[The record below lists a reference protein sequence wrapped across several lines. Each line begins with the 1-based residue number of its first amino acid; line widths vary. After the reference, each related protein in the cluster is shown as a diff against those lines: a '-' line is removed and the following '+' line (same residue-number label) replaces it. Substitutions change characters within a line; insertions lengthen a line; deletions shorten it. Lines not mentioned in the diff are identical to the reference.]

1 MNNNN
6 PINPKLAKKP
16 TEVKPYTTKRW
27 LFYMLIPTLIM
38 LGLTILV
45 LKGSMYTKEESIIGY
60 NEVGNIDYKVFLKEN
75 NYYQEQY
82 LGKDMQYVAS
92 IIKNIVP
99 TFTYEMH
106 SEEEME
112 YTYNYKVSA
121 DLIIS
126 DPNDNNKVL
135 YKRPS
140 ILVKDTKE
148 KVTGGSFRVDQDV
161 SINYDEYNNYVN
173 AFKKEYALS
182 VNSKLVLTFNIDVT
196 GKSPLL
202 KEDFKKSSKLVIA
215 IPMSEQTINIGIDTS
230 DINNSGTLERNY
242 MSQIKKPV
250 ALVLGIIVGLLSL
263 ALLYI
268 VIYNFLTNRSKTDV
282 YKATIKS
289 ILREYDRAI
298 VSSKTADTIDE
309 SKYNVI
315 EVPRIEELLD
325 AHDSTGKPILYNED
339 TENDISTF
347 IIVSDEILYKYRVVR
362 KELEEQEEKRL
373 AAKNKAIEEQM
384 SKFAFIGNLFK
395 KKTPVVVTKE
405 LDDMLSKN
413 NEPTESTETSKEQET
428 TTNKEST
435 SVESEEF
442 PVEENKEI
450 VSIEDVQ
457 EEEPIEETITEI
469 PEIVEEQ
476 SEINVP
482 EVKNVE
488 TYTSPINDISVM
500 PSSNTEIEPVIIVNN
515 VKEDEDLPKP
525 SEAEKIIVKDESV
538 KDEKKNEQVQPANEV
553 QKEKEVKTSSPK
565 KYKKNYKFKKNNNQF
580 YKNKR
585 NNKGNNKNK
594 QHNHDIEEVI

>member
-6 PINPKLAKKP
+6 PINPKLAKKT

-38 LGLTILV
+38 LGLTVLV

-75 NYYQEQY
+75 NYYKEQY

-92 IIKNIVP
+92 IIKDIVP

-106 SEEEME
+106 SEEKME

-140 ILVKDTKE
+140 LLVKDTKE
-148 KVTGGSFRVDQDV
+148 KVTGGSFRVDQEV

-347 IIVSDEILYKYRVVR
+347 IIVSDEILYKYRVVK
-362 KELEEQEEKRL
+362 KELEEHEEKGI
-373 AAKNKAIEEQM
+373 AAKNKAVEEQL
-384 SKFAFIGNLFK
+384 SKFAFLGRLFK

-428 TTNKEST
+428 TTNEEFT

-450 VSIEDVQ
+450 VSTEDVQ

-476 SEINVP
+476 PKINIP
-482 EVKNVE
+482 EVENIE

-500 PSSNTEIEPVIIVNN
+500 PSSNTEIEPVIIVDN

-525 SEAEKIIVKDESV
+525 SEAEKIIVKDEPV
-538 KDEKKNEQVQPANEV
+538 KDEKKNEQVQPINEA
-553 QKEKEVKTSSPK
+553 QK
-565 KYKKNYKFKKNNNQF
+565 
-580 YKNKR
+580 
-585 NNKGNNKNK
+585 
-594 QHNHDIEEVI
+594 

>member
-6 PINPKLAKKP
+6 PINPKLAKKT

-38 LGLTILV
+38 LGLTVLV

-75 NYYQEQY
+75 NYYKEQY

-92 IIKNIVP
+92 IIKNVVP

-106 SEEEME
+106 SEEKME

-140 ILVKDTKE
+140 LLVKDTKE
-148 KVTGGSFRVDQDV
+148 KVTGGSFRVDQEV

-173 AFKKEYALS
+173 SFKKEYALS

-196 GKSPLL
+196 GKSPAL

-339 TENDISTF
+339 TENNISTF
-347 IIVSDEILYKYRVVR
+347 IIVSDEILYKYRVVK
-362 KELEEQEEKRL
+362 KELEEQEEKRI
-373 AAKNKAIEEQM
+373 AAKNKAVEEQL
-384 SKFAFIGNLFK
+384 SKFAFLGRLFK

-428 TTNKEST
+428 TTNEEST

-469 PEIVEEQ
+469 VEEQ
-476 SEINVP
+476 PKINIP
-482 EVKNVE
+482 EVENIE

-500 PSSNTEIEPVIIVNN
+500 PNSNTEIEPVIIVDN

-525 SEAEKIIVKDESV
+525 SEAEKIIVKDE
-538 KDEKKNEQVQPANEV
+538 KKNVQVPTTNEA

>member
-6 PINPKLAKKP
+6 PVNPKLAKNP
-16 TEVKPYTTKRW
+16 TEVKPYTTKNW

-38 LGLTILV
+38 LGLTVLV

-75 NYYQEQY
+75 NYYKEQY

-106 SEEEME
+106 SEEKME

-140 ILVKDTKE
+140 LLVKDTKE

-182 VNSKLVLTFNIDVT
+182 VNSKLVLTFNIDVV

-268 VIYNFLTNRSKTDV
+268 VIYNFLTNRSKTDI

-347 IIVSDEILYKYRVVR
+347 IIVSDEILYKYRVIR
-362 KELEEQEEKRL
+362 KELEEQEEKRI
-373 AAKNKAIEEQM
+373 ATKNKAIEDQL
-384 SKFAFIGNLFK
+384 SKFAFIGSLFK

-413 NEPTESTETSKEQET
+413 NEVIETTETSEGQLT
-428 TTNKEST
+428 TTNEEST
-435 SVESEEF
+435 SVESEEI
-442 PVEENKEI
+442 PVEENKEV
-450 VSIEDVQ
+450 VSNETVQ
-457 EEEPIEETITEI
+457 EEQIEETV

-476 SEINVP
+476 PKINIP
-482 EVKNVE
+482 EVENIE

-525 SEAEKIIVKDESV
+525 SEAEKIIVKDE
-538 KDEKKNEQVQPANEV
+538 KKNIQVQPANEV
-553 QKEKEVKTSSPK
+553 QKEKEVKTSSSK

>member
-6 PINPKLAKKP
+6 PINPKLAKKT

-38 LGLTILV
+38 LGLTVLV

-75 NYYQEQY
+75 NYYKEQY

-92 IIKNIVP
+92 IIKNVVP

-106 SEEEME
+106 SEEKME

-140 ILVKDTKE
+140 LLVKDTKE

-173 AFKKEYALS
+173 SFKKEYALS

-196 GKSPLL
+196 GKSPAL

-339 TENDISTF
+339 TENNISTF
-347 IIVSDEILYKYRVVR
+347 IIVSDEILYKYRVVK
-362 KELEEQEEKRL
+362 KELEEKEEKRI
-373 AAKNKAIEEQM
+373 AAKNKAVEEQL
-384 SKFAFIGNLFK
+384 SKFAFLGRLFK

-428 TTNKEST
+428 TTNEEST

-476 SEINVP
+476 PKINIP
-482 EVKNVE
+482 EVENIE

-500 PSSNTEIEPVIIVNN
+500 PSSNTEIEPVIIVDN

-525 SEAEKIIVKDESV
+525 SEAEKIIVKDE
-538 KDEKKNEQVQPANEV
+538 KKNVQVPTTNEA

>member
-6 PINPKLAKKP
+6 PINPKLAKKT

-38 LGLTILV
+38 LGLTVLV

-75 NYYQEQY
+75 NYYKEQY

-92 IIKNIVP
+92 IIKDIVP

-106 SEEEME
+106 SEEKME

-140 ILVKDTKE
+140 LLVKDTKE

-347 IIVSDEILYKYRVVR
+347 IIVSDEILYKYRVVK
-362 KELEEQEEKRL
+362 KELEEQEAKRI
-373 AAKNKAIEEQM
+373 AAKNKAIEEQL
-384 SKFAFIGNLFK
+384 SKFAFLGRLFK

-413 NEPTESTETSKEQET
+413 NEPIESTETSKEQET
-428 TTNKEST
+428 TTNEEST

-457 EEEPIEETITEI
+457 EEEPIKETITEI

-476 SEINVP
+476 PKINIP
-482 EVKNVE
+482 EVENIE

-500 PSSNTEIEPVIIVNN
+500 PSSNTEIEPVIIVDN

-525 SEAEKIIVKDESV
+525 SEAEKIIVKDE
-538 KDEKKNEQVQPANEV
+538 KKNVQVPTTNEA

>member
-1 MNNNN
+1 MNNNK
-6 PINPKLAKKP
+6 PINPKLAKKT

-38 LGLTILV
+38 LGLTVLV

-75 NYYQEQY
+75 NYYKEQY

-92 IIKNIVP
+92 IIKDIVP

-106 SEEEME
+106 SEEKME

-140 ILVKDTKE
+140 LLVKDTKE

-196 GKSPLL
+196 GKSPAL

-250 ALVLGIIVGLLSL
+250 ALVLGIIVGILSL

-347 IIVSDEILYKYRVVR
+347 IIVSDEILYKYRVVK
-362 KELEEQEEKRL
+362 KELEEQEEKRI
-373 AAKNKAIEEQM
+373 AAKNKAVEEQL
-384 SKFAFIGNLFK
+384 SKFAFLGRLFK

-428 TTNKEST
+428 TTNEEST

-450 VSIEDVQ
+450 VSTEDVQ

-476 SEINVP
+476 PKINIPKV
-482 EVKNVE
+482 ENIE

-500 PSSNTEIEPVIIVNN
+500 PSSNTEIEPVIIVDN

-525 SEAEKIIVKDESV
+525 SEAEKIIVKDE
-538 KDEKKNEQVQPANEV
+538 KKNVQVPTTNEA

>member
-6 PINPKLAKKP
+6 PINPKLAKKT

-38 LGLTILV
+38 LGLTVLV

-75 NYYQEQY
+75 NYYKEQY

-92 IIKNIVP
+92 IIKNVVP

-106 SEEEME
+106 SEEKME

-140 ILVKDTKE
+140 LLVKDTKE

-196 GKSPLL
+196 GKSPAL

-339 TENDISTF
+339 TENNISTF

-362 KELEEQEEKRL
+362 KELEEQEEKRI
-373 AAKNKAIEEQM
+373 AAKNKAVEEQL
-384 SKFAFIGNLFK
+384 SKFAFLGRLFK

-428 TTNKEST
+428 TTNEEST

-476 SEINVP
+476 PKINIP
-482 EVKNVE
+482 EVENIE

-500 PSSNTEIEPVIIVNN
+500 PSSNTEIEPVIIVDN

-525 SEAEKIIVKDESV
+525 SEAEKIIVKDE
-538 KDEKKNEQVQPANEV
+538 KKNVQVPTTNEA

>member
-38 LGLTILV
+38 LGLTVLV

-75 NYYQEQY
+75 NYYKEQY

-106 SEEEME
+106 SEEKME

-140 ILVKDTKE
+140 LLVKDTKE

-347 IIVSDEILYKYRVVR
+347 IIVSDEILYKYRVIR
-362 KELEEQEEKRL
+362 KELEEQEEKRI
-373 AAKNKAIEEQM
+373 ATKNKAIEDQL
-384 SKFAFIGNLFK
+384 SKFAFIGSLFK

-413 NEPTESTETSKEQET
+413 NEVIETTETSEGQLT
-428 TTNKEST
+428 TTNEEST
-435 SVESEEF
+435 SVESEEI
-442 PVEENKEI
+442 PVEENKEV
-450 VSIEDVQ
+450 VSNETVQ
-457 EEEPIEETITEI
+457 EEQIEETV

-476 SEINVP
+476 PKINIP
-482 EVKNVE
+482 EVENIE

-500 PSSNTEIEPVIIVNN
+500 PSSNTEIEPVIIVDN

-525 SEAEKIIVKDESV
+525 SEAEKIIVKDE
-538 KDEKKNEQVQPANEV
+538 KKNIQVQPANEV

>member
-6 PINPKLAKKP
+6 PINPKLAKKT

-38 LGLTILV
+38 LGLTVLV

-75 NYYQEQY
+75 NYYKEQY

-92 IIKNIVP
+92 IIKNVVP

-106 SEEEME
+106 SEEKME

-140 ILVKDTKE
+140 LIVKDTKE
-148 KVTGGSFRVDQDV
+148 KVTGGSFRVDQEV

-173 AFKKEYALS
+173 SFKKEYALS

-196 GKSPLL
+196 GKSPAL

-230 DINNSGTLERNY
+230 DINNSGTIEKNY

-339 TENDISTF
+339 TENNISTF
-347 IIVSDEILYKYRVVR
+347 IIVSDEILYKYRVVK
-362 KELEEQEEKRL
+362 KELEEKEEKRI
-373 AAKNKAIEEQM
+373 AAKNKAVEEQL
-384 SKFAFIGNLFK
+384 SKFAFLGRLFK

-413 NEPTESTETSKEQET
+413 NEPIESTETSKEQET
-428 TTNKEST
+428 TTNEEST

-500 PSSNTEIEPVIIVNN
+500 PISNTEIEPVIIVDN

-525 SEAEKIIVKDESV
+525 SEAEKIIVKDEPV
-538 KDEKKNEQVQPANEV
+538 KDEKKNEQVQPINEA

-565 KYKKNYKFKKNNNQF
+565 KYKKNYKSKKNNNQF

-594 QHNHDIEEVI
+594 QHNHDIEEII

>member
-6 PINPKLAKKP
+6 PINPKLAKKT

-38 LGLTILV
+38 LGLTVLV

-75 NYYQEQY
+75 NYYKEQY

-92 IIKNIVP
+92 IIKNVVP

-106 SEEEME
+106 SEEKME

-140 ILVKDTKE
+140 LLVKDTKE

-173 AFKKEYALS
+173 SFKKEYALS

-196 GKSPLL
+196 GKSPAL

-339 TENDISTF
+339 TENGISTF
-347 IIVSDEILYKYRVVR
+347 IIVSDEILYKYRVVK
-362 KELEEQEEKRL
+362 KELEEQEEKRI
-373 AAKNKAIEEQM
+373 AAKNKAVEEQL
-384 SKFAFIGNLFK
+384 SKFAFLGRLFK

-428 TTNKEST
+428 TTNEEFT

-450 VSIEDVQ
+450 VSTEDVQ

-476 SEINVP
+476 PKINIP
-482 EVKNVE
+482 EVENIE

-500 PSSNTEIEPVIIVNN
+500 PSSNTEIEPVIIVDN

-525 SEAEKIIVKDESV
+525 SEAEKIIVKDE
-538 KDEKKNEQVQPANEV
+538 KKNVQVPTTNEA

>member
-6 PINPKLAKKP
+6 PINPKLAKKT

-38 LGLTILV
+38 LGLTVLV

-75 NYYQEQY
+75 NYYKEQY

-92 IIKNIVP
+92 IIKDIVP

-106 SEEEME
+106 SEEKME

-140 ILVKDTKE
+140 LLVKDTKE

-347 IIVSDEILYKYRVVR
+347 IIVSDEILYKYRVVK
-362 KELEEQEEKRL
+362 KELEEQEEKRI
-373 AAKNKAIEEQM
+373 AAKNKAVEEQL
-384 SKFAFIGNLFK
+384 SKFAFLGRLFK

-428 TTNKEST
+428 TTNEEST

-442 PVEENKEI
+442 PVEENKEV

-476 SEINVP
+476 PKINIP
-482 EVKNVE
+482 EVENIE

-500 PSSNTEIEPVIIVNN
+500 PSSNTDIEPVIIVDN

-525 SEAEKIIVKDESV
+525 SEAEKIIVKDE
-538 KDEKKNEQVQPANEV
+538 KKNVQVPTTNEA

>member
-6 PINPKLAKKP
+6 PINPKLAKKT

-38 LGLTILV
+38 LGLTVLV

-75 NYYQEQY
+75 NYYKEQY

-92 IIKNIVP
+92 IIKDIVP

-106 SEEEME
+106 SEEKME

-140 ILVKDTKE
+140 LLVKDTKE
-148 KVTGGSFRVDQDV
+148 KVTGGSFRVDQEV

-347 IIVSDEILYKYRVVR
+347 IIVSDEILYKYRVVK
-362 KELEEQEEKRL
+362 KELEEQEEKRI
-373 AAKNKAIEEQM
+373 AAKNKAVEEQL
-384 SKFAFIGNLFK
+384 SKFAFLGRLFK

-428 TTNKEST
+428 TTNEEST

-450 VSIEDVQ
+450 VSTEDVQ

-476 SEINVP
+476 PKINIP
-482 EVKNVE
+482 EVENIE

-500 PSSNTEIEPVIIVNN
+500 PSSNTEIEPVIIVDN

-525 SEAEKIIVKDESV
+525 SEAEKIIVKDE
-538 KDEKKNEQVQPANEV
+538 KKNVQVPTTNEA

>member
-6 PINPKLAKKP
+6 PINPKLAKKT

-38 LGLTILV
+38 LGLTVLV

-75 NYYQEQY
+75 NYYKEQY

-92 IIKNIVP
+92 IIKNVVP

-106 SEEEME
+106 SEEKME

-140 ILVKDTKE
+140 LLVKDTKE
-148 KVTGGSFRVDQDV
+148 KVTGGSFRVDQEV

-173 AFKKEYALS
+173 SFKKEYALS

-339 TENDISTF
+339 TENNISTF
-347 IIVSDEILYKYRVVR
+347 IIVSDEILYKYRVVK
-362 KELEEQEEKRL
+362 KELEEKEEKRI
-373 AAKNKAIEEQM
+373 AAKNKAVEEQL
-384 SKFAFIGNLFK
+384 SKFAFLGRLFK

-428 TTNKEST
+428 TTNEEST

-476 SEINVP
+476 PKINIP
-482 EVKNVE
+482 EVENIE

-500 PSSNTEIEPVIIVNN
+500 PSSNTEIEPVIIVDN

-525 SEAEKIIVKDESV
+525 SEAEKIIVKDEPV
-538 KDEKKNEQVQPANEV
+538 KDEKKNEQVQPINEA

-565 KYKKNYKFKKNNNQF
+565 KNKKNYKFKKNNNQF

>member
-1 MNNNN
+1 MNNNK
-6 PINPKLAKKP
+6 PINPKLAKKT

-38 LGLTILV
+38 LGLTVLV

-75 NYYQEQY
+75 NYYKEQY

-92 IIKNIVP
+92 IIKDIVP

-106 SEEEME
+106 SEEKME

-140 ILVKDTKE
+140 LLVKDTKE
-148 KVTGGSFRVDQDV
+148 KVTGGSFRVDQEV

-173 AFKKEYALS
+173 SFKKEYALS

-196 GKSPLL
+196 GKSPAL

-250 ALVLGIIVGLLSL
+250 ALVLGIIVGILSL

-347 IIVSDEILYKYRVVR
+347 IIVSDEILYKYRVVK
-362 KELEEQEEKRL
+362 KELEEQEEKRI
-373 AAKNKAIEEQM
+373 AAKNKAVEEQL
-384 SKFAFIGNLFK
+384 SKFAFLGRLFK

-428 TTNKEST
+428 T

-476 SEINVP
+476 PKINIP
-482 EVKNVE
+482 EVENIE

-500 PSSNTEIEPVIIVNN
+500 PSSNTEIEPVIIVDN

-525 SEAEKIIVKDESV
+525 SEAEKIIVKDE
-538 KDEKKNEQVQPANEV
+538 KKNVQVPTTNEA

>member
-6 PINPKLAKKP
+6 PVNPKLAKNP
-16 TEVKPYTTKRW
+16 TEVKPYTTKNW

-38 LGLTILV
+38 LGLTVLV

-75 NYYQEQY
+75 NYYKEQY

-92 IIKNIVP
+92 IIKDIVP

-140 ILVKDTKE
+140 LLVKDTKE

-182 VNSKLVLTFNIDVT
+182 VNSKLVITFNIDVT

-250 ALVLGIIVGLLSL
+250 ALVLGIIVGFLSL

-384 SKFAFIGNLFK
+384 SKLAFIGSLFK

-413 NEPTESTETSKEQET
+413 NEATETSEGQLT
-428 TTNKEST
+428 ATNEEST
-435 SVESEEF
+435 SVESEEI
-442 PVEENKEI
+442 PVEENKEV
-450 VSIEDVQ
+450 VSNETVQ
-457 EEEPIEETITEI
+457 EEQIEETV

-476 SEINVP
+476 PKINIP
-482 EVKNVE
+482 EVENIE

-500 PSSNTEIEPVIIVNN
+500 PSSNTEIEPVIIVDN
-515 VKEDEDLPKP
+515 VKEDENLPKP
-525 SEAEKIIVKDESV
+525 SEAEKIIVKDEPV
-538 KDEKKNEQVQPANEV
+538 KDEKKNAQVQQTKEV
-553 QKEKEVKTSSPK
+553 QKKEEVKASSPK

>member
-6 PINPKLAKKP
+6 PINPKLAKKT

-38 LGLTILV
+38 LGLTVLV

-75 NYYQEQY
+75 NYYKEQY

-92 IIKNIVP
+92 IIKNVVP

-106 SEEEME
+106 SEEKME

-140 ILVKDTKE
+140 LLVKDTKE

-196 GKSPLL
+196 GKSPAL

-347 IIVSDEILYKYRVVR
+347 IIVSDEILYKYRVVK
-362 KELEEQEEKRL
+362 KELEEQEAKRI
-373 AAKNKAIEEQM
+373 AAKNKAIEEQL
-384 SKFAFIGNLFK
+384 SKFAFLGSLFK

-428 TTNKEST
+428 TTNEEFT

-450 VSIEDVQ
+450 VSTEDVQ

-476 SEINVP
+476 PKINIP
-482 EVKNVE
+482 EVENIE

-500 PSSNTEIEPVIIVNN
+500 PSSNTEIEPVIIVDN

-525 SEAEKIIVKDESV
+525 SEAEKIIVKDE
-538 KDEKKNEQVQPANEV
+538 KKNVQVPTTNEA

>member
-1 MNNNN
+1 MNNNK
-6 PINPKLAKKP
+6 PINPKLAKKT

-38 LGLTILV
+38 LGLTVLV

-75 NYYQEQY
+75 NYYKEQY

-92 IIKNIVP
+92 IIKNVVP

-106 SEEEME
+106 SEEKME

-140 ILVKDTKE
+140 LLVKDTKE

-196 GKSPLL
+196 GKSPAL

-347 IIVSDEILYKYRVVR
+347 IIVSDEILYKYRVVK
-362 KELEEQEEKRL
+362 KELEEQEEKRI
-373 AAKNKAIEEQM
+373 AAKNKAVEEQL
-384 SKFAFIGNLFK
+384 SKFAFLGRLFK

-428 TTNKEST
+428 TTNEEST

-450 VSIEDVQ
+450 VSTEDVQ

-476 SEINVP
+476 PKINIP
-482 EVKNVE
+482 EVENIE

-500 PSSNTEIEPVIIVNN
+500 PSSNTEIEPVIIVDN

-525 SEAEKIIVKDESV
+525 SEAEKIIVKDE
-538 KDEKKNEQVQPANEV
+538 KKNVQVPTTNEA

>member
-6 PINPKLAKKP
+6 PINPKLAKKT

-38 LGLTILV
+38 LGLTVLV

-75 NYYQEQY
+75 NYYKEQY

-92 IIKNIVP
+92 IIKNVVP

-106 SEEEME
+106 SEEKME

-140 ILVKDTKE
+140 LLVKDTKE
-148 KVTGGSFRVDQDV
+148 KVTGGSFRVDQEV

-173 AFKKEYALS
+173 SFKKEYALS

-196 GKSPLL
+196 GKSPAL

-230 DINNSGTLERNY
+230 DINNSGTIEKNY

-339 TENDISTF
+339 TENNISTF
-347 IIVSDEILYKYRVVR
+347 IIVSDEILYKYRVVK
-362 KELEEQEEKRL
+362 KELEEKEEKRI
-373 AAKNKAIEEQM
+373 AAKNKAVEEQL
-384 SKFAFIGNLFK
+384 SKFAFLGRLFK

-428 TTNKEST
+428 TTNEEST

-476 SEINVP
+476 SEINIP
-482 EVKNVE
+482 EVENIE

-500 PSSNTEIEPVIIVNN
+500 PSSNTEIEPVIIVDN

-525 SEAEKIIVKDESV
+525 SEAEKIIVKDEPV
-538 KDEKKNEQVQPANEV
+538 KDEKKNEQVQPINEA

>member
-6 PINPKLAKKP
+6 PINPKLAKKT

-38 LGLTILV
+38 LGLTVLV

-75 NYYQEQY
+75 NYYKEQY

-92 IIKNIVP
+92 IIKNVVP

-106 SEEEME
+106 SEEKME

-140 ILVKDTKE
+140 LLVKDPKE

-196 GKSPLL
+196 GKSPAL

-347 IIVSDEILYKYRVVR
+347 IIVSDEILYKYRVVK
-362 KELEEQEEKRL
+362 KELEEKEEKRI
-373 AAKNKAIEEQM
+373 AAKNKAVEEQL
-384 SKFAFIGNLFK
+384 SKFAFLGRLFK

-428 TTNKEST
+428 TTNEEST

-500 PSSNTEIEPVIIVNN
+500 PSSNTEIEPVIIVDN

-525 SEAEKIIVKDESV
+525 SEAEKIIVKDE
-538 KDEKKNEQVQPANEV
+538 KKNEQVQPINEV

>member
-6 PINPKLAKKP
+6 PINPKLAKKT

-38 LGLTILV
+38 LGLTVLV

-75 NYYQEQY
+75 NYYKEQY

-92 IIKNIVP
+92 IIKDIVP

-106 SEEEME
+106 SEEKME

-140 ILVKDTKE
+140 LLVKDTKE

-196 GKSPLL
+196 GKSPAL

-347 IIVSDEILYKYRVVR
+347 IIVSDEILYKYRVVK
-362 KELEEQEEKRL
+362 KELEEQEEKRI
-373 AAKNKAIEEQM
+373 AAKNKAVEEQL
-384 SKFAFIGNLFK
+384 SKFAFLGRLFK

-413 NEPTESTETSKEQET
+413 NEPIESTETSKEQET
-428 TTNKEST
+428 TTNEEST

-450 VSIEDVQ
+450 VSTEDVQ

-476 SEINVP
+476 PKINIP
-482 EVKNVE
+482 EVENIE

-500 PSSNTEIEPVIIVNN
+500 PSSNTEIEPVIIVDN

-525 SEAEKIIVKDESV
+525 SEAEKIIVKDE
-538 KDEKKNEQVQPANEV
+538 KKNVQVPTTNEA

>member
-6 PINPKLAKKP
+6 PINPKLAKKT

-38 LGLTILV
+38 LGLTVLV

-75 NYYQEQY
+75 NYYKEQY

-92 IIKNIVP
+92 IIKDIVP

-106 SEEEME
+106 SEEKME

-140 ILVKDTKE
+140 LLVKDTKE

-347 IIVSDEILYKYRVVR
+347 IIVSDEILYKYRVVK
-362 KELEEQEEKRL
+362 KELEEQEEKRI
-373 AAKNKAIEEQM
+373 AAKNKAVEEQL
-384 SKFAFIGNLFK
+384 SKFAFLGRLFK

-428 TTNKEST
+428 TTNEEFT

-450 VSIEDVQ
+450 VSTEDVQ

-476 SEINVP
+476 PKINIP
-482 EVKNVE
+482 EVENIE

-500 PSSNTEIEPVIIVNN
+500 PSSNTEIEPVIIVDN

-525 SEAEKIIVKDESV
+525 SEAEKIIVKDE
-538 KDEKKNEQVQPANEV
+538 KKNVQVPTTNEA

>member
-6 PINPKLAKKP
+6 PINPKLAKKT

-38 LGLTILV
+38 LGLTVLV

-75 NYYQEQY
+75 NYYKEQY

-92 IIKNIVP
+92 IIKDIVP

-106 SEEEME
+106 SEEKME

-140 ILVKDTKE
+140 LLVKDTKE

-347 IIVSDEILYKYRVVR
+347 IIVSDEILYKYRVVK
-362 KELEEQEEKRL
+362 KELEEQEEKRI
-373 AAKNKAIEEQM
+373 AAKNKAVEEQL
-384 SKFAFIGNLFK
+384 SKFAFLGRLFK

-428 TTNKEST
+428 TTNEEST

-450 VSIEDVQ
+450 VSTEDVQ

-476 SEINVP
+476 PKINIP
-482 EVKNVE
+482 EVENIE

-500 PSSNTEIEPVIIVNN
+500 PSSNTEIEPVIIVDN

-525 SEAEKIIVKDESV
+525 SEAEKIIVKDE
-538 KDEKKNEQVQPANEV
+538 KKNVQVPTTNEA

>member
-1 MNNNN
+1 MNNNK
-6 PINPKLAKKP
+6 PINPKLAKKT

-38 LGLTILV
+38 LGLTVLV

-75 NYYQEQY
+75 NYYKEQY

-92 IIKNIVP
+92 IIKDIVP

-106 SEEEME
+106 SEEKME

-140 ILVKDTKE
+140 LLVKDTKE

-196 GKSPLL
+196 GKSPAL

-250 ALVLGIIVGLLSL
+250 ALVLGIIVGILSL

-347 IIVSDEILYKYRVVR
+347 IIVSDEILYKYRVV
-362 KELEEQEEKRL
+362 KKDLEEQEEKRI
-373 AAKNKAIEEQM
+373 AAKNKAVEEQL
-384 SKFAFIGNLFK
+384 SKFAFLGRLFK

-428 TTNKEST
+428 TTNEEST

-450 VSIEDVQ
+450 VSTEDVQ

-476 SEINVP
+476 PKINIP
-482 EVKNVE
+482 EVENIE

-500 PSSNTEIEPVIIVNN
+500 PSSNTEIEPVIIVDN

-525 SEAEKIIVKDESV
+525 SEAEKIIVKDE
-538 KDEKKNEQVQPANEV
+538 KKNVQVPTTNEA

>member
-1 MNNNN
+1 MNNNK
-6 PINPKLAKKP
+6 PINPKLAKKT

-38 LGLTILV
+38 LGLTVLV

-75 NYYQEQY
+75 NYYKEQY

-92 IIKNIVP
+92 IIKDIVP

-106 SEEEME
+106 SEEKME

-140 ILVKDTKE
+140 LLVKDTKE

-196 GKSPLL
+196 GKSPAL

-347 IIVSDEILYKYRVVR
+347 IIVSDEILYKYRVVK
-362 KELEEQEEKRL
+362 KELEEQEEKRI
-373 AAKNKAIEEQM
+373 AAKNKAVEEQL
-384 SKFAFIGNLFK
+384 SKFAFLGRLFK

-428 TTNKEST
+428 TTNEEST

-450 VSIEDVQ
+450 VSTEDVQ

-476 SEINVP
+476 PKINIP
-482 EVKNVE
+482 EVENIE

-500 PSSNTEIEPVIIVNN
+500 PSSNTDIEPVIIVDN

-525 SEAEKIIVKDESV
+525 SEAEKIIVKDE
-538 KDEKKNEQVQPANEV
+538 KKNVQVPTTNEA

>member
-1 MNNNN
+1 MNNNK
-6 PINPKLAKKP
+6 PINPKLAKKT

-38 LGLTILV
+38 LGLTVLV

-75 NYYQEQY
+75 NYYKEQY

-106 SEEEME
+106 SEEKME

-140 ILVKDTKE
+140 LLVKDTKE

-196 GKSPLL
+196 GKSPAL

-339 TENDISTF
+339 TENNISTF
-347 IIVSDEILYKYRVVR
+347 IIVSDEILYKYRVVK
-362 KELEEQEEKRL
+362 KELEEQEEKRI
-373 AAKNKAIEEQM
+373 AAKNKAVEEQL
-384 SKFAFIGNLFK
+384 SKFAFLGRLFK

-428 TTNKEST
+428 TTNEEST

-450 VSIEDVQ
+450 VSTEDVQ

-476 SEINVP
+476 PKINIP
-482 EVKNVE
+482 EVENIE

-500 PSSNTEIEPVIIVNN
+500 PSSNTEIEPVIIVDN

-525 SEAEKIIVKDESV
+525 SEAEKIIVKDE
-538 KDEKKNEQVQPANEV
+538 KKNVQVPTTNEA

>member
-6 PINPKLAKKP
+6 PINPKLAKKT

-38 LGLTILV
+38 LGLTVLV

-75 NYYQEQY
+75 NYYKEQY

-92 IIKNIVP
+92 IIKDIVP

-106 SEEEME
+106 SEEKME

-140 ILVKDTKE
+140 LLVKDTKE

-196 GKSPLL
+196 GKSPAL

-250 ALVLGIIVGLLSL
+250 ALVLGIIVGILSL

-347 IIVSDEILYKYRVVR
+347 IIVSDEILYKYRVVK
-362 KELEEQEEKRL
+362 KELEEQEEKRI
-373 AAKNKAIEEQM
+373 AAKNKAVEEQL
-384 SKFAFIGNLFK
+384 SKFAFLGRLFK

-428 TTNKEST
+428 TTNEEST

-450 VSIEDVQ
+450 VSTEDVQ

-476 SEINVP
+476 PKINIP
-482 EVKNVE
+482 EVENIE

-500 PSSNTEIEPVIIVNN
+500 PSSNTEIEPVIIVDN

-525 SEAEKIIVKDESV
+525 SEAEKIIVKDE
-538 KDEKKNEQVQPANEV
+538 KKNVQVPTTNEA

>member
-6 PINPKLAKKP
+6 PINPKLAKKT

-38 LGLTILV
+38 LGLTVLV

-75 NYYQEQY
+75 NYYKEQY

-92 IIKNIVP
+92 IIKDIVP

-106 SEEEME
+106 SEEKME

-140 ILVKDTKE
+140 LLVKDTKE

-196 GKSPLL
+196 GKSPAL

-347 IIVSDEILYKYRVVR
+347 IIVSDEILYKYRVVK
-362 KELEEQEEKRL
+362 KELEEKEEKRI
-373 AAKNKAIEEQM
+373 AAKNKAVEEQL
-384 SKFAFIGNLFK
+384 SKFAFLGRLFK

-428 TTNKEST
+428 TTNEEPT

-450 VSIEDVQ
+450 VSTEDVQ

-476 SEINVP
+476 PKINIP
-482 EVKNVE
+482 EVENIE

-500 PSSNTEIEPVIIVNN
+500 PSNNTEIEPVIIVDN

-525 SEAEKIIVKDESV
+525 SEAEKIIVKDE
-538 KDEKKNEQVQPANEV
+538 KKNVQVPTTNEA

>member
-6 PINPKLAKKP
+6 PINPKLAKKT

-38 LGLTILV
+38 LGLTVLV

-75 NYYQEQY
+75 NYYKEQY

-92 IIKNIVP
+92 IIKNVVP

-106 SEEEME
+106 SEEKME

-140 ILVKDTKE
+140 LLVKDTKE
-148 KVTGGSFRVDQDV
+148 KVTGGSFRVDQEV

-173 AFKKEYALS
+173 SFKKEYALS

-196 GKSPLL
+196 GKSPAL

-230 DINNSGTLERNY
+230 DINNSGTIERNY

-339 TENDISTF
+339 TENNISTF
-347 IIVSDEILYKYRVVR
+347 IIVSDEILYKYRVVK
-362 KELEEQEEKRL
+362 KELEEKEEKRI
-373 AAKNKAIEEQM
+373 AAKNKAVEEQL
-384 SKFAFIGNLFK
+384 SKFAFLGRLFK

-428 TTNKEST
+428 TTNEEST

-476 SEINVP
+476 PKINIP
-482 EVKNVE
+482 EVENIE

-500 PSSNTEIEPVIIVNN
+500 PSSNTEIEPVIIVDN

-525 SEAEKIIVKDESV
+525 SEAEKIIVKDE
-538 KDEKKNEQVQPANEV
+538 KKNVQVPTTNEA

>member
-6 PINPKLAKKP
+6 PINPKLAKKT

-38 LGLTILV
+38 LGLTVLV

-75 NYYQEQY
+75 NYYKEQY

-92 IIKNIVP
+92 IIKDIVP

-106 SEEEME
+106 SEEKME

-140 ILVKDTKE
+140 LLVKDTKE
-148 KVTGGSFRVDQDV
+148 KVTGGSFRVDQEV

-196 GKSPLL
+196 GKSPAL

-339 TENDISTF
+339 TENGISTF
-347 IIVSDEILYKYRVVR
+347 IIVSDEILYKYRVVK
-362 KELEEQEEKRL
+362 KELEEQEEKRI
-373 AAKNKAIEEQM
+373 AAKNKAVEEQL
-384 SKFAFIGNLFK
+384 SKFAFLGRLFK

-428 TTNKEST
+428 TTNEEFT

-450 VSIEDVQ
+450 VSTEDVQ

-476 SEINVP
+476 PKINIP
-482 EVKNVE
+482 EVENIE

-500 PSSNTEIEPVIIVNN
+500 PSSNTEIEPVIIVDN

-525 SEAEKIIVKDESV
+525 SEAEKIIVKDE
-538 KDEKKNEQVQPANEV
+538 KKNVQVPTPNEA

>member
-1 MNNNN
+1 MNNNK
-6 PINPKLAKKP
+6 PINPKLAKKT

-38 LGLTILV
+38 LGLTVLV

-75 NYYQEQY
+75 NYYKEQY

-92 IIKNIVP
+92 IIKDIVP

-106 SEEEME
+106 SEEKME

-140 ILVKDTKE
+140 LLVKDTKE

-250 ALVLGIIVGLLSL
+250 ALVLGIIVGILSL

-347 IIVSDEILYKYRVVR
+347 IIVSDEILYKYRVV
-362 KELEEQEEKRL
+362 KKDLEEQEEKRI
-373 AAKNKAIEEQM
+373 AAKNKAVEEQL
-384 SKFAFIGNLFK
+384 SKFAFLGRLFK

-428 TTNKEST
+428 TTNEEFT

-450 VSIEDVQ
+450 VSTEDVQ

-476 SEINVP
+476 PKINIP
-482 EVKNVE
+482 EVENIE

-500 PSSNTEIEPVIIVNN
+500 PSSNTEIEPVIIVDN

-525 SEAEKIIVKDESV
+525 SEAEKIIVKDE
-538 KDEKKNEQVQPANEV
+538 KKNVQVPTTNEA

>member
-6 PINPKLAKKP
+6 PINPKLAKKT

-38 LGLTILV
+38 LGLTVLV

-75 NYYQEQY
+75 NYYKEQY

-92 IIKNIVP
+92 IIKNVVP

-106 SEEEME
+106 SEEKME

-140 ILVKDTKE
+140 LLVKDTKE

-196 GKSPLL
+196 GKSPAL

-347 IIVSDEILYKYRVVR
+347 IIVSDEILYKYRVVK
-362 KELEEQEEKRL
+362 KELEEQEEKRI
-373 AAKNKAIEEQM
+373 AAKNKAVEEQL
-384 SKFAFIGNLFK
+384 SKFAFLGRLFK

-428 TTNKEST
+428 TTNEEAT

-476 SEINVP
+476 PKINIP
-482 EVKNVE
+482 EVENIE

-500 PSSNTEIEPVIIVNN
+500 PSSNTEIEPVIIVDN

-525 SEAEKIIVKDESV
+525 SEAEKIIVKDE
-538 KDEKKNEQVQPANEV
+538 KKNVQVPTTNEA

>member
-6 PINPKLAKKP
+6 PINPKLAKKT

-38 LGLTILV
+38 LGLTVLV

-75 NYYQEQY
+75 NYYKEQY

-92 IIKNIVP
+92 IIKNVVP

-106 SEEEME
+106 SEEKME

-140 ILVKDTKE
+140 LLVKDTKE
-148 KVTGGSFRVDQDV
+148 KVTGGSFRVDQEV

-173 AFKKEYALS
+173 SFKKEYALS

-230 DINNSGTLERNY
+230 DINNSGTIERNY

-339 TENDISTF
+339 TENNISTF
-347 IIVSDEILYKYRVVR
+347 IIVSDEILYKYRVVK
-362 KELEEQEEKRL
+362 KELEEQEEKRI
-373 AAKNKAIEEQM
+373 AAKNKAVEEQL
-384 SKFAFIGNLFK
+384 SKFAFLGRLFK

-428 TTNKEST
+428 TTNEEST

-476 SEINVP
+476 PKINIP
-482 EVKNVE
+482 EVENIE

-500 PSSNTEIEPVIIVNN
+500 PSSNTEIEPVIIVDN

-525 SEAEKIIVKDESV
+525 SEAEKIIVKDEPV
-538 KDEKKNEQVQPANEV
+538 KDEKKNEQVQPINEA

>member
-1 MNNNN
+1 MNNN
-6 PINPKLAKKP
+6 PINPKLAKK
-16 TEVKPYTTKRW
+16 TAEVKPYTTKNW

-38 LGLTILV
+38 LGLTVLV

-75 NYYQEQY
+75 NYYKEQY

-106 SEEEME
+106 SEEKME

-140 ILVKDTKE
+140 LLVKDTKE

-182 VNSKLVLTFNIDVT
+182 VNSKLVLTFNIDVV

-268 VIYNFLTNRSKTDV
+268 VIYNFLTNRSKTDI

-347 IIVSDEILYKYRVVR
+347 IIVSDEILYKYRVIR
-362 KELEEQEEKRL
+362 KELEEQEEKRI
-373 AAKNKAIEEQM
+373 ATKNKAIEDQL
-384 SKFAFIGNLFK
+384 SKFAFIGSLFK

-413 NEPTESTETSKEQET
+413 NEVIETTETSEGQLT
-428 TTNKEST
+428 TTNEEST
-435 SVESEEF
+435 SVESEEI
-442 PVEENKEI
+442 PVEENKEV
-450 VSIEDVQ
+450 VSNETVQ
-457 EEEPIEETITEI
+457 EEQIEETV

-476 SEINVP
+476 PKINIP
-482 EVKNVE
+482 EVENIE

-500 PSSNTEIEPVIIVNN
+500 PSSNTEIEPVIIVDN

-525 SEAEKIIVKDESV
+525 SEAEKIIVKDE
-538 KDEKKNEQVQPANEV
+538 KKNIQVQPANEV

>member
-6 PINPKLAKKP
+6 PINPKLAKKT

-38 LGLTILV
+38 LGLTVLV

-75 NYYQEQY
+75 NYYKEQY

-92 IIKNIVP
+92 IIKNVVP

-106 SEEEME
+106 SEEKME

-140 ILVKDTKE
+140 LLVKDTKE
-148 KVTGGSFRVDQDV
+148 KVTGGSFRVDQEV

-196 GKSPLL
+196 GKSPAL

-347 IIVSDEILYKYRVVR
+347 IIVSDEILYKYRVVK
-362 KELEEQEEKRL
+362 KELEEQEAKRI
-373 AAKNKAIEEQM
+373 AAKNKAIEEQL
-384 SKFAFIGNLFK
+384 SKFAFLGSLFK

-428 TTNKEST
+428 TTNEEFT

-450 VSIEDVQ
+450 VSTEDVQ

-476 SEINVP
+476 PKINIP
-482 EVKNVE
+482 EVENIE

-500 PSSNTEIEPVIIVNN
+500 PSSNTEIEPVIIVDN

-525 SEAEKIIVKDESV
+525 SEAEKIIVKDE
-538 KDEKKNEQVQPANEV
+538 KKNVQVPTTNEA

>member
-16 TEVKPYTTKRW
+16 TEVKPYTTKNW

-38 LGLTILV
+38 LGLTVLV

-75 NYYQEQY
+75 NYYKEQY

-92 IIKNIVP
+92 IIKDIVP

-140 ILVKDTKE
+140 LLVKDTKE

-347 IIVSDEILYKYRVVR
+347 VIVSDEILYKYRVVR

-428 TTNKEST
+428 TTNEEST

-442 PVEENKEI
+442 PV
-450 VSIEDVQ
+450 
-457 EEEPIEETITEI
+457 EEPIEETITEI

-488 TYTSPINDISVM
+488 TYTSTINDISVM
-500 PSSNTEIEPVIIVNN
+500 PSSNTEIEPVIIVDN

-525 SEAEKIIVKDESV
+525 SEAEKIIVKDEPV
-538 KDEKKNEQVQPANEV
+538 KDEKKNEKVQPINEV

-594 QHNHDIEEVI
+594 QHNHDIEEII

>member
-6 PINPKLAKKP
+6 PINPKLAKKT

-38 LGLTILV
+38 LGLTVLV

-75 NYYQEQY
+75 NYYKEQY

-92 IIKNIVP
+92 IIKNVVP

-140 ILVKDTKE
+140 LLVKDTKE
-148 KVTGGSFRVDQDV
+148 KVTGGSFRVDQEV

-173 AFKKEYALS
+173 SFKKEYALS

-250 ALVLGIIVGLLSL
+250 ALVLGIIVGILSL

-339 TENDISTF
+339 TENNISTF
-347 IIVSDEILYKYRVVR
+347 IIVSDEILYKYRVVK
-362 KELEEQEEKRL
+362 KELEEQEEKRI
-373 AAKNKAIEEQM
+373 AAKNKAVEEQL
-384 SKFAFIGNLFK
+384 SKFAFLGRLFK

-428 TTNKEST
+428 TTNEEST

-469 PEIVEEQ
+469 VEEQ
-476 SEINVP
+476 PKINIP
-482 EVKNVE
+482 EVENIE

-500 PSSNTEIEPVIIVNN
+500 PNSNTEIEPVIIVDN

-525 SEAEKIIVKDESV
+525 SEAEKIIVKDE
-538 KDEKKNEQVQPANEV
+538 KKNVQVPTTNEA

>member
-6 PINPKLAKKP
+6 PINPKLAKKT

-38 LGLTILV
+38 LGLTVLV

-75 NYYQEQY
+75 NYYKEQY

-92 IIKNIVP
+92 IIKDIVP

-106 SEEEME
+106 SEEKME

-140 ILVKDTKE
+140 LLVKDTKE

-196 GKSPLL
+196 GKSPAL

-347 IIVSDEILYKYRVVR
+347 IIVSDEILYKYRVVK
-362 KELEEQEEKRL
+362 KELEEQEEKRI
-373 AAKNKAIEEQM
+373 AAKNKAVEEQL
-384 SKFAFIGNLFK
+384 SKFAFLGRLFK

-405 LDDMLSKN
+405 LDDILSKN

-428 TTNKEST
+428 TTNEEFT

-450 VSIEDVQ
+450 VSTEDVQ

-476 SEINVP
+476 PKINIP
-482 EVKNVE
+482 EVENIE

-500 PSSNTEIEPVIIVNN
+500 PSSNTEIEPVIIVDN

-525 SEAEKIIVKDESV
+525 SEAEKIIVKDE
-538 KDEKKNEQVQPANEV
+538 KKNVQVPTTNEA

>member
-6 PINPKLAKKP
+6 PINPKLAKKT

-38 LGLTILV
+38 LGLTVLV

-75 NYYQEQY
+75 NYYKEQY

-106 SEEEME
+106 SEEKME

-140 ILVKDTKE
+140 LLVKDTKE

-339 TENDISTF
+339 TENNISTF
-347 IIVSDEILYKYRVVR
+347 IIVSDEILYKYRVVK
-362 KELEEQEEKRL
+362 KELEEKEEKRI
-373 AAKNKAIEEQM
+373 AAKNKAVEEQL
-384 SKFAFIGNLFK
+384 SKFAFLGRLFK

-428 TTNKEST
+428 TTNEEPT

-450 VSIEDVQ
+450 VSTEDVQ

-476 SEINVP
+476 SEINIP
-482 EVKNVE
+482 EVENIE

-500 PSSNTEIEPVIIVNN
+500 PSNNTEIEPVIIVDN

-525 SEAEKIIVKDESV
+525 SEAEKIIVKDE
-538 KDEKKNEQVQPANEV
+538 KKNVQVPTTNEA

>member
-1 MNNNN
+1 MNNNK
-6 PINPKLAKKP
+6 PINPKLAKKT

-38 LGLTILV
+38 LGLTVLV

-75 NYYQEQY
+75 NYYKEQY
-82 LGKDMQYVAS
+82 LGKEMQYVAS
-92 IIKNIVP
+92 IIKDIVP

-106 SEEEME
+106 SEEKME

-140 ILVKDTKE
+140 LLVKDTKE

-196 GKSPLL
+196 GKSPAL

-347 IIVSDEILYKYRVVR
+347 IIVSDEILYKYRVVK
-362 KELEEQEEKRL
+362 KELEEQEEKRI
-373 AAKNKAIEEQM
+373 AAKNKAVEEQL
-384 SKFAFIGNLFK
+384 SKFAFLGRLFK

-428 TTNKEST
+428 TTNEEST

-450 VSIEDVQ
+450 VSTEDVQ

-476 SEINVP
+476 PKINIP
-482 EVKNVE
+482 EVENIE

-500 PSSNTEIEPVIIVNN
+500 PSSNTEIEPVIIVDN

-525 SEAEKIIVKDESV
+525 SEAEKIIVKDE
-538 KDEKKNEQVQPANEV
+538 KKNVQVPTTNEA